1 MNLQSFLA
9 LLSVKKMQSRVNDYY
24 FLLLQFI
31 IPIKIKL
38 LKYDYLQQILL
49 LLDES
54 KIFKISSQVVMAVSG
69 ESGDT
74 NQFAEYI
81 SKNMQLYKMRNSY
94 ELSPASIAKYTRKNL
109 ADYLRSR
116 VCNMQ
121 RL

>member
-1 MNLQSFLA
+1 
-9 LLSVKKMQSRVNDYY
+9 
-24 FLLLQFI
+24 
-31 IPIKIKL
+31 
-38 LKYDYLQQILL
+38 
-49 LLDES
+49 
-54 KIFKISSQVVMAVSG
+54 MAVAG

-116 VCNMQ
+116 V
-121 RL
+121 RIDFD

>member
-1 MNLQSFLA
+1 
-9 LLSVKKMQSRVNDYY
+9 
-24 FLLLQFI
+24 
-31 IPIKIKL
+31 
-38 LKYDYLQQILL
+38 
-49 LLDES
+49 
-54 KIFKISSQVVMAVSG
+54 MAVAG

-116 VCNMQ
+116 VRIDFNKDGSFLSV
-121 RL
+121 RYHRSNF

>member
-1 MNLQSFLA
+1 MIFL
-9 LLSVKKMQSRVNDYY
+9 
-24 FLLLQFI
+24 FT
-31 IPIKIKL
+31 
-38 LKYDYLQQILL
+38 
-49 LLDES
+49 DES
-54 KIFKISSQVVMAVSG
+54 KLFKLSSQVVMAVAG

-116 VCNMQ
+116 VRIDFDR
-121 RL
+121 RLVSCVSPFPQI